1 MSDTTTD
8 FFDNIGGG
16 AGAPSPELKNVND
29 SVTGDI
35 VEMFKRDYIPFG
47 AKEPEKRADGSNKQ
61 QLVVV
66 LQTDHRNW
74 QNVSKVPKVDPTD
87 QNSAEKDPTEDDG
100 RRAVY
105 VPEGKNIQFAIGR
118 AVQAAG
124 APFEVGGKLR
134 VRIFN
139 LKPTDKGNALK
150 EHEALYRGKPDG
162 FVTNNVAPTP
172 NPAQEPAA
180 PAATPTPA
188 APATP
193 APAAA
198 PASQDPWATPGTS
211 AGTEE
216 PPF

>member
-1 MSDTTTD
+1 MSENTTD

-16 AGAPSPELKNVND
+16 AGAPSPELRNVDD
-29 SVTGDI
+29 SVTGEI
-35 VEMFKRDYIPFG
+35 VEMFKRDYIPYG
-47 AKEPEKRADGSNKQ
+47 KKEAEKRADGTNKQ

-74 QNVSKVPKVDPTD
+74 ENVAKVPKVDSNDP
-87 QNSAEKDPTEDDG
+87 NSAEKDAAEDDG
-100 RRAVY
+100 KRAVY

-118 AVQAAG
+118 AVQTAQ

-139 LKPTDKGNALK
+139 LKPTDKGNPLK

-162 FVTNNVAPTP
+162 FVTSNVPASTP
-172 NPAQEPAA
+172 A

-188 APATP
+188 PAPTPAPTP
-193 APAAA
+193 APA
-198 PASQDPWATPGTS
+198 ASQDPWATS
-211 AGTEE
+211 APTGSDE